1 MSELGRLLRETRTA
15 KQVSLAD
22 VEAATRIRQKYLDA
36 LERGDFHCLPRG
48 TVARGFLRTYANY
61 LGLDAEA
68 ALKKY
73 AEESG
78 DAGINV
84 PIAEPGKPRLVD
96 YRPLEVT
103 LDEGRPATTWWPWAL
118 ALLLVVVLAVG
129 SWWLLN
135 RDNLSWDWNLLR
147 AFGPAPSATATATA
161 TATRWVVTATPKPT
175 ETPTQVLPTPTSS
188 LLILPTPTVPPSPT
202 PTPRPT
208 ATPEVVARITLELRA
223 AQRAW
228 LRVTV
233 DGQIVEEGVLEAG
246 QTRIWD
252 ADQSI
257 VVRTG
262 NAGGVILI
270 LNGEELGPMGAIGQ
284 VVERAWAV
292 ENEQITEKEPGTAAP
307 PTPEPAAATP
317 TPAG

>member
-1 MSELGRLLRETRTA
+1 MSELGRLLREARAA
-15 KQVSLAD
+15 KQVNLAD
-22 VEAATRIRQKYLDA
+22 VEAVTRIRQKYLDA
-36 LERGDFHCLPRG
+36 LERGEFHRLPRG

-61 LGLDAEA
+61 LGIDAEA
-68 ALKKY
+68 ALKQY

-78 DAGINV
+78 DSGIDV

-103 LDEGRPATTWWPWAL
+103 LDEGRPARTWWPWVV
-118 ALLLVVVLAVG
+118 ALLLVLVLAAG

-135 RDNLSWDWNLLR
+135 QDNFSWDLGLLR
-147 AFGPAPSATATATA
+147 AFGPAPSMTPTSTA
-161 TATRWVVTATPKPT
+161 TATRWIVTATPKPT

-208 ATPEVVARITLELRA
+208 VTPEVVARITLELRTT
-223 AQRAW
+223 QRAW
-228 LRVTV
+228 LRVAV
-233 DGQIVEEGVLEAG
+233 DGQIVEEGILEAG
-246 QTRIWD
+246 QTRVWD

-257 VVRTG
+257 LVRTG

-270 LNGEELGPMGAIGQ
+270 LNGQELGPMGGIGQ

-292 ENEQITEKEPGTAAP
+292 EGEQITEKETAPTAP
-307 PTPEPAAATP
+307 PTPAPATATP